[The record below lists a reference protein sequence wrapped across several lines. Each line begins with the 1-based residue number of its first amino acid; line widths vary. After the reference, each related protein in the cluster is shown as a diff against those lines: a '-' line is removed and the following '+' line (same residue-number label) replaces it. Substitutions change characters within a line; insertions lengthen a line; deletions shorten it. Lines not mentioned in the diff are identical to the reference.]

1 MLRDTH
7 SEPGLPLVCP
17 LIDDKF
23 RHNIVKVYYGTTR
36 LRLNDLQVI

>member
-23 RHNIVKVYYGTTR
+23 EGV
-36 LRLNDLQVI
+36 LRTI